1 MFIVEKDN
9 KIILANEC
17 RATIENTLKFMPEYA
32 DCEIVETDRPIV
44 DLEFA
49 DTEEYKAK
57 KENEARIARIAELK
71 AEIAAVDYKQFK
83 YLRGELTAE
92 EWEEVKA
99 YIQIRTAEIND
110 LELVVDNTN
119 IAL

>member
-32 DCEIVETDRPIV
+32 HCEIVETDRPIV

-57 KENEARIARIAELK
+57 KEKELRMARIAELK
-71 AEIAAVDYKQFK
+71 QMLADADYWTSK
-83 YLRGELTAE
+83 RIDGEYTDE
-92 EWEEVKA
+92 EWAEKVAIRKA
-99 YIQIRTAEIND
+99 WRAEINE
-110 LELVVDNTN
+110 LELVVE
-119 IAL
+119 